1 MSFHTSS
8 SLHVNPPKPN
18 CCDGRVRFI
27 GTMVLED
34 LKAIATKHGLVH
46 LSYYLL
52 FGLLH
57 ELSHVI
63 IAAIL
68 QHASLSTSLWYQ
80 AASVRDI
87 INFLVRASFGQYC
100 LIDIGN
106 FDSSSALR
114 ISIICHFGWI
124 FSLCLAVWVHYKH
137 RRDGTDPIFK
147 QPMFVVAAYATAL
160 EGISTD
166 LLGMIPAISQSTSA
180 TTISFFCGNF
190 GIILINSA
198 WINTD
203 GGKKALDMLEKM
215 VEVTMMRGE

>member
-1 MSFHTSS
+1 
-8 SLHVNPPKPN
+8 
-18 CCDGRVRFI
+18 
-27 GTMVLED
+27 MVLED

-57 ELSHVI
+57 ELSHVV

-68 QHASLSTSLWYQ
+68 QHASSSTSLWYQ

-87 INFLVRASFGQYC
+87 INFLVRASFGRYC